1 VPKFRWKIDSGT
13 SGFSELGYT
22 WSQPT
27 VVNAINGYANPVL
40 IFGGGYDPDAED
52 VENCTVTSTTA
63 ASYNVATQVYT
74 PAAITYRAGTVTYA
88 TTGTGCT
95 VSNPVS
101 TTVNRRMG
109 RAIYVVDAVTGQ
121 RLWWASYPGSGADL
135 EVTGMDY
142 AIPSDVTVI
151 KNLSGGAPNRA
162 YVGDTGGN
170 MWRIDF
176 GTVDPSGWT
185 VTKIASIAD
194 QSTSAG
200 RRKFMAPPD
209 VVSQTGYD
217 AVMIGTG
224 DREHP
229 FDTTVVNNFYL
240 FKDRGN
246 DSGPGTG
253 TTYSKDSSG
262 TMVTNARVGNDAGTG
277 NPVINHSNTTD
288 GQFYDATNNCV
299 QQACTGTTPALEAA
313 KLSAADGWF
322 ITLATGEKV
331 IGNALALNGV
341 VFFNTNQ
348 PSQTADASCVA
359 NLGIARQYEVDFL
372 TAGAAN
378 GTSAAD
384 RSTVHAGGGFLPS
397 PVHVV
402 VQVTGPNDGP
412 PETVEAV
419 IAGPAVKKLKTGAI
433 GTRTRRFWYKE
444 ID

>member
-1 VPKFRWKIDSGT
+1 
-13 SGFSELGYT
+13 
-22 WSQPT
+22 
-27 VVNAINGYANPVL
+27 
-40 IFGGGYDPDAED
+40 
-52 VENCTVTSTTA
+52 
-63 ASYNVATQVYT
+63 
-74 PAAITYRAGTVTYA
+74 
-88 TTGTGCT
+88 
-95 VSNPVS
+95 
-101 TTVNRRMG
+101 
-109 RAIYVVDAVTGQ
+109 
-121 RLWWASYPGSGADL
+121 
-135 EVTGMDY
+135 
-142 AIPSDVTVI
+142 
-151 KNLSGGAPNRA
+151 
-162 YVGDTGGN
+162 
-170 MWRIDF
+170 
-176 GTVDPSGWT
+176 
-185 VTKIASIAD
+185 
-194 QSTSAG
+194 
-200 RRKFMAPPD
+200 
-209 VVSQTGYD
+209 
-217 AVMIGTG
+217 
-224 DREHP
+224 
-229 FDTTVVNNFYL
+229 
-240 FKDRGN
+240 
-246 DSGPGTG
+246 
-253 TTYSKDSSG
+253 
-262 TMVTNARVGNDAGTG
+262 VGNDAGTG